1 MAIKLLVD
9 VHVDS
14 AIVRQLRLR
23 QVEVAT
29 AQELGVDR
37 IPDNLLLEHATRLGR
52 PLFTHDIRFF
62 AMAQKW
68 IVDGKPFGGL
78 IFAHLMQV
86 SIGRCVHDLE
96 IIAKATDPEDW
107 QSSVLRLPL

>member
-23 QVEVAT
+23 QVDIAT
-29 AQELGVDR
+29 SQELGVDR
-37 IPDNLLLEHATRLGR
+37 LPDDSLLEHATQLGR

-68 IVDGKPFGGL
+68 IAKDRPFCGL

-86 SIGRCVHDLE
+86 SIGQCVHDLE
-96 IIAKATDPEDW
+96 IIAKATAPEDW
-107 QSSVLRLPL
+107 QSTILRLPI